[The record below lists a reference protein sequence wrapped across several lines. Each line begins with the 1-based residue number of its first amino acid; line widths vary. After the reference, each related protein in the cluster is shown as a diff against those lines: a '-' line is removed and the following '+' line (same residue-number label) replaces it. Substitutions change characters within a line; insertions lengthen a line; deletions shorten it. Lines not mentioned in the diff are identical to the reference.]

1 MDKSDAIKKACSFI
15 SKGRLDIAAHVI
27 EDEYPF
33 IPLTKEKRSYTPREM
48 TKVFI
53 RD

>member
-27 EDEYPF
+27 DDEYPF
-33 IPLTKEKRSYTPREM
+33 IPLTKGKRSYTPER
-48 TKVFI
+48 
-53 RD
+53 